1 MEKSSQVL
9 LTREDVHNLQI
20 SYEDAELIFNPWILF
35 INNKPNV
42 KIALIVNSD
51 IFFINSG

>member
-42 KIALIVNSD
+42 KNALIVNSD
-51 IFFINSG
+51 IFFNNSG

>member
-42 KIALIVNSD
+42 KNALIVNSD